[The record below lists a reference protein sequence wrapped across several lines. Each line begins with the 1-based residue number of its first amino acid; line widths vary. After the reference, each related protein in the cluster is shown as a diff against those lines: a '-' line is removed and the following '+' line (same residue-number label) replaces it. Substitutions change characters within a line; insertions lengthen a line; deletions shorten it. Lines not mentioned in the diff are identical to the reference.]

1 MALTPK
7 DCSFKTKSR
16 RISRREWAKKSKVA
30 MRREETAVK
39 MFETA
44 RLKME
49 ARDDLSVGSRETV
62 QLLKPSC
69 HLTEACWKSFR
80 GHVCSVEGWSTK
92 RRVATEEEKKK
103 HGETR
108 KGRVYF
114 VDVIYLPRQNNERES
129 SYKERNK
136 ENMNPDNQKQLEDKS
151 KAGPSLSP
159 PPVSSSVQNSKFFKR
174 LSSTLSPV
182 SSAESS
188 ESATVS
194 FSPDPLYS
202 SVSSDQSPPSVSP
215 SVKSSKFFKRL
226 SCTLSPDSPE
236 SSTVSFSPT
245 LLDSTVSFSLA
256 PAAHSTPLNYSVL
269 SDRSPPSV
277 SPSVQ
282 NSKFF
287 RRLSCIQS
295 PPYVSPSVKSSTF
308 FKRLSCT
315 LSPDSPVSS
324 TVSISP
330 APLFSSV

>member
-1 MALTPK
+1 MTLIPK
-7 DCSFKTKSR
+7 DCSIKTKSR
-16 RISRREWAKKSKVA
+16 RISRRGWAEKSAAA

-92 RRVATEEEKKK
+92 RRVATEAEKKK

-114 VDVIYLPRQNNERES
+114 VDVIYSVPHHSKERES

-136 ENMNPDNQKQLEDKS
+136 ENINPDNQKQFQDKN

-159 PPVSSSVQNSKFFKR
+159 PPVSPSVQSSKFFKR
-174 LSSTLSPV
+174 LSSTLPSASSILSPASSFLSPASSILSPASSSLPSVSSTLSSASSILSPASSILSPASSSLPSVSSTLSSASSILSPV
-182 SSAESS
+182 SSIL
-188 ESATVS
+188 
-194 FSPDPLYS
+194 SP
-202 SVSSDQSPPSVSP
+202 VSSDQSPPSVSP

-226 SCTLSPDSPE
+226 SCTLSPDSP
-236 SSTVSFSPT
+236 
-245 LLDSTVSFSLA
+245 
-256 PAAHSTPLNYSVL
+256 
-269 SDRSPPSV
+269 
-277 SPSVQ
+277 
-282 NSKFF
+282 
-287 RRLSCIQS
+287 
-295 PPYVSPSVKSSTF
+295 
-308 FKRLSCT
+308 
-315 LSPDSPVSS
+315 VSS

-330 APLFSSV
+330 APLFPQSSRFPFLVPLCSSSPIYQEIEGM